1 MSQWKRKENIVTY
14 VPSKTNTWKL
24 KENKVM
30 QKEVLKCLD
39 DVIRKDKKVPLVGD
53 FNCKSVN

>member
-1 MSQWKRKENIVTY
+1 M
-14 VPSKTNTWKL
+14 PSKTNRWKL
-24 KENKVM
+24 EEYNVM